1 MNSRSTNYKTVRAVY
16 KLDEV
21 EPEPTINVPYEDT
34 IFHENFEDQKKKN
47 DTKRKNEES
56 KKRDEESRKQQKR
69 MQDQINRRRIE
80 EENKKKKEKQ
90 EEELKK
96 KEQEMI
102 KNKEK
107 QEEDLRKKK
116 EEEELKKNKVKENF
130 NNTDPSVWGPKF
142 WFTLHNGALYYPSLA
157 NPLFI
162 ERMKNFILGI
172 PVMLPCIKCREHATA
187 YIESK
192 KDQLDLICR
201 GKDSLFKF
209 FVDFHNQ
216 VNVRNNKPEMS
227 YEDAYKL
234 YDQ

>member
-1 MNSRSTNYKTVRAVY
+1 MNSRSTNYKTVRSVY
-16 KLDEV
+16 KLDIV
-21 EPEPTINVPYEDT
+21 EPEPTINVPYIDT
-34 IFHENFEDQKKKN
+34 IQQPNVENFENQKKKN
-47 DTKRKNEES
+47 DIQRRNEEA
-56 KKRDEESRKQQKR
+56 KRRDDESRKQQKR

-80 EENKKKKEKQ
+80 EENKKKKQK
-90 EEELKK
+90 EEERKK
-96 KEQEMI
+96 M
-102 KNKEK
+102 
-107 QEEDLRKKK
+107 EEEILNNKK
-116 EEEELKKNKVKENF
+116 EETKVKEKTEEVKEKF
-130 NNTDPSVWGPKF
+130 SNNDPQVWGPKF